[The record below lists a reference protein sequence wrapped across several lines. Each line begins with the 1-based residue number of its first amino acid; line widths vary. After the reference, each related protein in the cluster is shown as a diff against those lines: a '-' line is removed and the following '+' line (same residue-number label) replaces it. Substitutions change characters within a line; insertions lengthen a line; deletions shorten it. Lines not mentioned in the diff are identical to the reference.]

1 METIVRFHKAE
12 EAYLFRSYL
21 ESEGITAHVFDEHVP
36 QLCWTYTIL
45 IGGIRVV
52 VAKEDSERAA
62 ELFRGYEAL
71 VNAPPAVVGDVKF
84 WPIVLLATF
93 AIGVP
98 FMIFG
103 RKPPQSESG
112 NP

>member
-1 METIVRFHKAE
+1 METIVRFHKTE

-21 ESEGITAHVFDEHVP
+21 ESEGIPAHVFDEHIP
-36 QLCWTYTIL
+36 QLFWTYTML

-52 VAKEDSERAA
+52 VAKEDSEAA
-62 ELFRGYEAL
+62 SELFREYESR
-71 VNAPPAVVGDVKF
+71 VNAEPATMGAVKF
-84 WPIVLLATF
+84 WPLVLIATF
-93 AIGVP
+93 AIGGP

-103 RKPPQSESG
+103 RNPPDSGSG